1 MRLKTLSN
9 ASLIFIAILLN
20 VLPLTIFLQNGELVN
35 RALVKNLII
44 VNVKRGGGLL
54 HLSKGYQR
62 DNLGCWNPPGGNII

>member
-9 ASLIFIAILLN
+9 ASLIFIAILMN
-20 VLPLTIFLQNGELVN
+20 VLPLTIFLQNRELVN

-62 DNLGCWNPPGGNII
+62 DNLGC